1 MGNGKAVDVAEKGSG
16 ERTIGRQE
24 IRETTVG
31 VCYVREVYIQK
42 LKIRSTLQC
51 QKMSLDYN
59 LKEGKIH
66 NDS

>member
-1 MGNGKAVDVAEKGSG
+1 MEREQLGGK
-16 ERTIGRQE
+16 E

-59 LKEGKIH
+59 LKGGKIH

>member
-1 MGNGKAVDVAEKGSG
+1 MWHKREVEREKLGDK
-16 ERTIGRQE
+16 EL
-24 IRETTVG
+24 RETTGV

-51 QKMSLDYN
+51 QKMRLDYN
-59 LKEGKIH
+59 LKGGKIC